1 MKISRFNFNF
11 KKIVKIFLTISIISI
26 IAPIILY
33 IVGNKY
39 QTKNIY
45 NDISDLPKRKVA
57 IVFGAGVSSDNT
69 PSPILRDRLK
79 VAIDL
84 FKSGKV
90 EKIIMS
96 GDNRFKNYNEPEVM
110 INYAIENGI
119 PRKDLQP
126 DYAGRRT
133 YDTCIR
139 AKLIFGL
146 NEAILITQSFH
157 LTRALYTCNSLGIN
171 SIGIPSDL
179 SSYPDILYLQTRDI
193 FAYTKAILDI
203 NIINPEVVL
212 GEEIEI

>member
-1 MKISRFNFNF
+1 MKILKSPF
-11 KKIVKIFLTISIISI
+11 KKIIKISLTLAVIFILF
-26 IAPIILY
+26 PIILY
-33 IVGNKY
+33 TIENKR

-57 IVFGAGVSSDNT
+57 IVFGAGVLSGYT

-84 FKSGKV
+84 YKSGKI

-96 GDNRFKNYNEPEVM
+96 GDNRYKNYNEPEVM

-119 PRKDLQP
+119 PREDLQP

-157 LTRALYTCNSLGIN
+157 LTRALYTCNSLGVN
-171 SIGIPSDL
+171 SIGISSDL

-203 NIINPEVVL
+203 NFISPEVVL
-212 GEEIEI
+212 GEEIKI